1 MWKTKPELRYKDLK
15 ELPTVNFEK
24 KVENKTLPHFQKS
37 CENTPD
43 VSQKWRYYCKN
54 DFKKNGRFQF
64 INTKRKFKHRLN
76 NIQLGHFGNNLVIRV
91 LDCSE
96 SQNV

>member
-15 ELPTVNFEK
+15 ELPTVVLLVNFLK
-24 KVENKTLPHFQKS
+24 IKVFYKKS

-43 VSQKWRYYCKN
+43 VSQKWRYYCKD

-64 INTKRKFKHRLN
+64 INTKRK
-76 NIQLGHFGNNLVIRV
+76 
-91 LDCSE
+91 
-96 SQNV
+96 